1 MSTLVLD
8 QPIALSK
15 RPRLGFLGVG
25 WIGRHR
31 LEAIA
36 RSGMADITAISDVST
51 DTMRD
56 AQVCAPNARTVPRVE
71 ELFEQDLDGLVI
83 ATPSILHAA
92 QASRALDR
100 GFAVF
105 CQKPLGRNADETRR
119 VVQSARTADRL
130 LSVDLSYRFIPGMI
144 AIRDLIMAGELGD
157 VFGVNLVFHNAY
169 GPNKSWFY
177 DRSQSGGGCL
187 LDLGIH
193 LIDLAL
199 WSLNWPAVDVDAANL
214 FAGGRPLC
222 DESSVEDYATAQLQ
236 TERGAA
242 VQIACSWKLPA
253 GCDAVIEVSF
263 YGTRGGARLHNVNG
277 SFFDFVA
284 ERFHGTR
291 RETLSS
297 PDDCWFGQAA
307 VAWTEQLTKDNH
319 YDPQADHF
327 VDSAKVIDEIYAL
340 GMSTCRTSGPE
351 SE

>member
-8 QPIALSK
+8 QPVTRST
-15 RPRLGFLGVG
+15 RPKLGFLGVG

-31 LEAIA
+31 LETIA
-36 RSGMADITAISDVST
+36 RSGMADIAAISDVST
-51 DTMRD
+51 ASMQD
-56 AQVCAPNARTVPRVE
+56 AQACAPNARTVPNLE
-71 ELFEQDLDGLVI
+71 ELLEQDLDGLVI

-92 QASRALDR
+92 QAARALDR
-100 GFAVF
+100 GLAVF
-105 CQKPLGRNADETRR
+105 CQKPLGRDAQETSQ
-119 VVQSARTADRL
+119 VVESARTADRL
-130 LSVDLSYRFIPGMI
+130 LGVDLSYRFIPGMI
-144 AIRDLIMAGELGD
+144 AIRDLITAGELGD
-157 VFGVNLVFHNAY
+157 IFGVNLVFHNAY
-169 GPNKSWFY
+169 GPDKSWFY

-193 LIDLAL
+193 LIDLCL
-199 WSLNWPAVDVDAANL
+199 WSLDWPTVDVSAANL
-214 FAGGRPLC
+214 FAAGQPLG
-222 DESSVEDYATAQLQ
+222 DEAAVEDYATAQLQ

-253 GCDAVIEVSF
+253 GCDALIEVSF

-307 VAWTEQLTKDNH
+307 VAWTEHLARNNR
-319 YDPQADHF
+319 YDPEAEHF
-327 VDSAKVIDEIYAL
+327 VDSARVIDQIYAV
-340 GMSTCRTSGPE
+340 GCRNPGS
-351 SE
+351 